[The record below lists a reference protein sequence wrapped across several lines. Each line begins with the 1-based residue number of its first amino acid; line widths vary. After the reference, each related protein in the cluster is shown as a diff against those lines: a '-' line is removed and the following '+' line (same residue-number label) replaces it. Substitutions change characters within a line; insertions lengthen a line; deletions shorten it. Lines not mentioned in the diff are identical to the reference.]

1 MPKRIDSNPDSFTI
15 EIFIGAAYSEVF
27 ELANAD
33 DSPMDISGFTF
44 TLIFKDVFEDTFKL
58 VSGAAPTPLGSF
70 MQITDGPNGKVT
82 FTLSDEE
89 TEFAREGSGRWALQV
104 DEGDGLPY
112 ILYRDAVCVQEI

>member
-33 DSPMDISGFTF
+33 GSPMDISGFTF
-44 TLIFKDVFEDTFKL
+44 TLILKDVFEDTFKL
-58 VSGAAPTPLGSF
+58 VSGDAPTALGSL
-70 MQITDGPNGKVT
+70 IAIEDGPNGKLK
-82 FTLSDEE
+82 FTISDEE
-89 TEFAREGSGRWALQV
+89 TEFAREGGGRWALQV

-112 ILYRDAVCVQEI
+112 ILYRDEVCVQEI